1 MADRD
6 RCTNND
12 NEEISTNNKTIHER
26 TDEGRA
32 DLLE

>member
-1 MADRD
+1 MDDRD
-6 RCTNND
+6 RCTNNE

-32 DLLE
+32 YLLE